1 MQLDRSYQLNK
12 KILDLFTTGSAELG
26 INLSG
31 IQIQK
36 FSKFVFYLRKWNKI
50 HNLTAI
56 SDSQEIITNHLL
68 DSLSVNKYLSGEKII
83 DVGTGPGFPGLP
95 LALIFPK
102 KAFVLLDSSQKK
114 TIFLNQIKTHLSVKN
129 VRIIKAR
136 VENYQTEDK
145 FDHII
150 SRAFSSVEKMV
161 NFTQHLLRD
170 NGSFLAMKGHI
181 SESELSQLPKQY
193 KVINKHKV
201 IVPMLN
207 KNRHILEIKFK
218 K

>member
-1 MQLDRSYQLNK
+1 M
-12 KILDLFTTGSAELG
+12 FTTGSAELG
-26 INLSG
+26 INLSD

-102 KAFVLLDSSQKK
+102 KAFVLLVSSQKK
-114 TIFLNQIKTHLSVKN
+114 TIFL
-129 VRIIKAR
+129 
-136 VENYQTEDK
+136 K
-145 FDHII
+145 F
-150 SRAFSSVEKMV
+150 RF
-161 NFTQHLLRD
+161 
-170 NGSFLAMKGHI
+170 
-181 SESELSQLPKQY
+181 
-193 KVINKHKV
+193 
-201 IVPMLN
+201 
-207 KNRHILEIKFK
+207 
-218 K
+218 

>member
-12 KILDLFTTGSAELG
+12 KILNLFTTGSAELG
-26 INLSG
+26 INLSD

-56 SDSQEIITNHLL
+56 FDSQEIVTNHLL

-114 TIFLNQIKTHLSVKN
+114 NNIFESNKGTYVYRKCQDYQSSGRKLSN
-129 VRIIKAR
+129 
-136 VENYQTEDK
+136 
-145 FDHII
+145 
-150 SRAFSSVEKMV
+150 SR
-161 NFTQHLLRD
+161 
-170 NGSFLAMKGHI
+170 
-181 SESELSQLPKQY
+181 
-193 KVINKHKV
+193 
-201 IVPMLN
+201 
-207 KNRHILEIKFK
+207 
-218 K
+218 

>member
-12 KILDLFTTGSAELG
+12 KTLDLFTTGSAELG
-26 INLSG
+26 INLSD

-56 SDSQEIITNHLL
+56 SGSQEIITNHLL

-114 TIFLNQIKTHLSVKN
+114 TILFGNFS
-129 VRIIKAR
+129 
-136 VENYQTEDK
+136 QTWDPNPPTFGN
-145 FDHII
+145 FDHFLLYFFGQVGNFWVILRCFKGFF
-150 SRAFSSVEKMV
+150 RAMV
-161 NFTQHLLRD
+161 
-170 NGSFLAMKGHI
+170 K
-181 SESELSQLPKQY
+181 
-193 KVINKHKV
+193 
-201 IVPMLN
+201 
-207 KNRHILEIKFK
+207 
-218 K
+218 